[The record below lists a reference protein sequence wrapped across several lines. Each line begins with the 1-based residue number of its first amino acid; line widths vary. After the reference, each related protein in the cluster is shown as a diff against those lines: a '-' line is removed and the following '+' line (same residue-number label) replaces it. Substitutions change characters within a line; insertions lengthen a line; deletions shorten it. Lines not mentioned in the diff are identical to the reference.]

1 MEDLDVLRELRAERL
16 ADLTR
21 HHGEELAYEAGIVE
35 GLRIALAVIE
45 AGWPR

>member
-16 ADLTR
+16 ANLDR
-21 HHGEELAYEAGIVE
+21 ARGHELAYEAGIVE
-35 GLRIALAVIE
+35 GLRLAIAVIE